1 MDGRLRKVVIV
12 AISILIVFF
21 LVWGLVNLFQN
32 IPMSSGYPSEGSSNN
47 SNSGDTI
54 IFPQTIIVDDNDDL
68 EDWGWS
74 DWDSDT
80 DTGSSDYWDYDGN
93 DDYGSSDDWDFDD
106 SWDSGSGDDWD
117 FDDGWDSYDSGGYDD
132 SWDSFDDGWDSYD
145 SGGYSDG
152 WSSDDGW

>member
-54 IFPQTIIVDDNDDL
+54 IFPQTIIIDDNDDL
-68 EDWGWS
+68 EGWGWS

-80 DTGSSDYWDYDGN
+80 DTGSSDYWDYD
-93 DDYGSSDDWDFDD
+93 SSDDWDFDD

>member
-74 DWDSDT
+74 DWDSNT
-80 DTGSSDYWDYDGN
+80 DTGSSDYWDYD
-93 DDYGSSDDWDFDD
+93 SSDDWDFDD